1 MVKFKELE
9 EIGKKWADEYCE
21 ALNNSE
27 AYEEAGKGW
36 GIDFDGSMMFVM
48 EPSGEIEEG
57 VSTFLDLKDGKC
69 LGIQILQPGEEPP
82 REPIMTLKGS
92 FLLWKKLAFREIDPI
107 QSLMSG
113 KLKLEGDMSLA
124 MRYARAAMELANAV
138 QDTDT
143 TFFTRYDLGEENE

>member
-1 MVKFKELE
+1 MVKYEDIE
-9 EIGKKWADEYCE
+9 EIAEKWAEEYCE

-36 GIDFDGSMMFVM
+36 GIDFEGSMLFVM
-48 EPSGEIEEG
+48 KKSGEIEDNL
-57 VSTFLDLKDGKC
+57 SAFLDLEDGKC
-69 LGIQILQPGEEPP
+69 LGIKILAPDENPP

-113 KLKLEGDMSLA
+113 KLRLEGDMSLA
-124 MRYARAAMELANAV
+124 MRYARAAMELANATK
-138 QDTDT
+138 DTDT
-143 TFFTRYDLGEENE
+143 TFFTKYDLGEEE